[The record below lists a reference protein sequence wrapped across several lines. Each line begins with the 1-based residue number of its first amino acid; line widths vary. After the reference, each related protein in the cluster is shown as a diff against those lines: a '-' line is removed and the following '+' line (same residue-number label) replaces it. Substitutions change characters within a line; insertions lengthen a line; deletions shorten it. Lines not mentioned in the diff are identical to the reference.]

1 MKKNQYILLLFL
13 CLSMLSRKHIYAQ
26 DPTPFADQNVDDLGD
41 VSDQFQEAFFE
52 ALKQKGI
59 ENYELA
65 ITSLNECIAME
76 PTRAI
81 LYFERGKNYEALK
94 KHDLAEEDFL
104 KTLSLKPNQEPVL
117 EALYEVYYKNRN
129 YEKAENIVKQL
140 IPFDVQYKED
150 LARIYVSTKRYDES
164 LQLLDEL
171 DIVKG
176 SDVYREELRDRIYK
190 LSGNEKGRTDAIE
203 KKIASNPTAEA
214 DYLKLI
220 YLYSEQGETKKAY
233 ETALKLKEINPNAE
247 EVNLALYKLY
257 LEDGKTDDA
266 IEAMKNTLKS
276 KKITPKAKHRVLNDF
291 LLFVNSNPQYETQL
305 EEAISLFDS
314 QVADSK
320 INQELASYYI
330 NKGIKDKALP
340 YLKKAL
346 ANDAEN
352 IDIIKSTLL
361 LQLDTGAYA
370 EAEEVASAGLELYP
384 AQPLLYLTYGV
395 ALNRQSKFKEAIEQL
410 EVGIDYI
417 IDDVKMESDFYQQ
430 LGEAYI
436 GTGNATKGQQYMNKA
451 TALKAQMDK

>member
-1 MKKNQYILLLFL
+1 MKKNQYIVLLFL

-41 VSDQFQEAFFE
+41 VSDEFQEAFFE

-65 ITSLNECIAME
+65 ISSLNECIAIE
-76 PTRAI
+76 PARAI

-94 KHDLAEEDFL
+94 KHDLAEDDFL

-117 EALYEVYYKNRN
+117 EALYEVYYKNRD

-140 IPFDVQYKED
+140 IPFDIQYKED
-150 LARIYVSTKRYDES
+150 LARIYVATKRYDAS

-171 DIVKG
+171 DTVKG
-176 SDVYREELRDRIYK
+176 SDIYREQLRDRIYK

-247 EVNLALYKLY
+247 EVNLALYKLH
-257 LEDGKTDDA
+257 LEDGKTNDA
-266 IEAMKNTLKS
+266 IEAMKSTLKS

-291 LLFVNSNPQYETQL
+291 LLFVNNNPSYETQL
-305 EEAISLFDS
+305 EEAISIFDS
-314 QVADSK
+314 QVVDAK
-320 INQELASYYI
+320 INQKLAAYYI
-330 NKGIKDKALP
+330 KKGVKDKALP
-340 YLKKAL
+340 YLKKSRFFW
-346 ANDAEN
+346 
-352 IDIIKSTLL
+352 IRIISFSTI
-361 LQLDTGAYA
+361 TI
-370 EAEEVASAGLELYP
+370 S
-384 AQPLLYLTYGV
+384 YLW
-395 ALNRQSKFKEAIEQL
+395 SC
-410 EVGIDYI
+410 
-417 IDDVKMESDFYQQ
+417 S
-430 LGEAYI
+430 
-436 GTGNATKGQQYMNKA
+436 
-451 TALKAQMDK
+451 